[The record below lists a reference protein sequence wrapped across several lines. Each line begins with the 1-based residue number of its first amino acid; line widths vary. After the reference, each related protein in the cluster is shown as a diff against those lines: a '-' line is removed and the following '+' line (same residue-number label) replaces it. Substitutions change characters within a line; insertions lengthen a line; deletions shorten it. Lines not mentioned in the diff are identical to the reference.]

1 MHGSGFED
9 VVLRD
14 AGFDGRDNFR
24 NSYPPLF
31 IYLLYQSSLIIAPMQ
46 LLMDPFYTLKN
57 VSFK

>member
-14 AGFDGRDNFR
+14 AGFDGRANFR

-31 IYLLYQSSLIIAPMQ
+31 IATSVSELTNYSTNATVHGSILYIKKCI
-46 LLMDPFYTLKN
+46 F
-57 VSFK
+57 